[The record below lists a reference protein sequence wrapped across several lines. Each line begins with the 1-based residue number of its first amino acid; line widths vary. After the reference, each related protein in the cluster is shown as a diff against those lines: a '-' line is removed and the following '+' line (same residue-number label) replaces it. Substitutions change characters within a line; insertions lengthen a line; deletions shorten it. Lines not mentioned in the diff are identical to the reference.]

1 MVRRSGAPWWSF
13 ATRTSVRCPT
23 TSRPSRIQPR
33 RRSSRRRP
41 APSSSAA
48 RSGAGIPAGSRTSRS
63 APARR
68 ANATS
73 RASWSARLGGRG
85 PCRVGSVAATGVV
98 VAGVVG
104 AGVVGAGGLDAG
116 APVRA
121 VPRSST
127 RMSTARAWS
136 SVPAIASAWAGSSG
150 TSTAS
155 HSRLTPRATA
165 STGSSARGRST
176 QAASA
181 PPACASART
190 RSASVVAPL
199 EPAPASA
206 TVPAR
211 GRPPAARSAS
221 SSGKP
226 VGIAR
231 SVAVVIG
238 RERGVTGTGL
248 SARRGA
254 IASAPNTSVAG
265 RGAAAPQRSRREAR
279 AAARSGLRSIGRPTI
294 EHLFDVGKGHAARAP
309 ASLTCHAGPA
319 GRPPTPGAVLHSR
332 PAIAP
337 ACVRSA
343 ARGDVAQPEEHRVR
357 IAGVRGSSPLISTNP
372 APDMKK
378 PRPNWPGLFV
388 EANEDQVGMAVTL
401 VGAVTT
407 LAAASLT

>member
-1 MVRRSGAPWWSF
+1 MGPGEMEEAHRSMGGSRDGVRVRWRGWARGRRRRP
-13 ATRTSVRCPT
+13 AGRCPAAPRDGLLLQELVAGQAAVP
-23 TSRPSRIQPR
+23 RPALRVEDPQRGPPVRHPVVVLRDADLRPLPHDLATQPDPAAPA
-33 RRSSRRRP
+33 SSRRRP

-48 RSGAGIPAGSRTSRS
+48 RSGAGVPAGSRTSRS

-73 RASWSARLGGRG
+73 RASWSARPGERG
-85 PCRVGSVAATGVV
+85 PRRAGAARGASVTARSTRPRW
-98 VAGVVG
+98 AGVASGRAAG
-104 AGVVGAGGLDAG
+104 AGRPA
-116 APVRA
+116 RA
-121 VPRSST
+121 IPRSST

-155 HSRLTPRATA
+155 HSRLTPRAPA

-211 GRPPAARSAS
+211 GKPPAARSAS

-231 SVAVVIG
+231 SASAGVG
-238 RERGVTGTGL
+238 RERGVTGTG
-248 SARRGA
+248 SPPGGGPPRARRTPPSRA
-254 IASAPNTSVAG
+254 AESPRPSAPGG
-265 RGAAAPQRSRREAR
+265 RRGQRRGRDCGPSDGRR
-279 AAARSGLRSIGRPTI
+279 
-294 EHLFDVGKGHAARAP
+294 
-309 ASLTCHAGPA
+309 
-319 GRPPTPGAVLHSR
+319 
-332 PAIAP
+332 
-337 ACVRSA
+337 
-343 ARGDVAQPEEHRVR
+343 
-357 IAGVRGSSPLISTNP
+357 
-372 APDMKK
+372 
-378 PRPNWPGLFV
+378 
-388 EANEDQVGMAVTL
+388 
-401 VGAVTT
+401 
-407 LAAASLT
+407 

>member
-23 TSRPSRIQPR
+23 TSRPSRTQPL

-48 RSGAGIPAGSRTSRS
+48 RSGAGVSAGSRTRRS

-85 PCRVGSVAATGVV
+85 PRRAGTTG
-98 VAGVVG
+98 VAGVV
-104 AGVVGAGGLDAG
+104 AGPVPA
-116 APVRA
+116 APARA

-136 SVPAIASAWAGSSG
+136 SVPAIASASAGSSG
-150 TSTAS
+150 TRTAS
-155 HSRLTPRATA
+155 HSRRTPRATA

-181 PPACASART
+181 PPTCASAST

-199 EPAPASA
+199 DPAPASA

-221 SSGKP
+221 SAGKP
-226 VGIAR
+226 VGIVR
-231 SVAVVIG
+231 SVAAGAG
-238 RERGVTGTGL
+238 RERGATGTAFGVPMSGSGS
-248 SARRGA
+248 SAGRPPGGGVVGSGA
-254 IASAPNTSVAG
+254 VAGSGHVGGFAVGREATASAPNTSVAG

-279 AAARSGLRSIGRPTI
+279 TAVRSGLRSIGQPTI
-294 EHLFDVGKGHAARAP
+294 EHLFDVGKGHVACHAIPARPPALTGLAAGSGGRATLSPGDRPPARAIGL
-309 ASLTCHAGPA
+309 AWGCSSA
-319 GRPPTPGAVLHSR
+319 GRAPRSHRGGQGFESPHLHHPHDIGHRSR
-332 PAIAP
+332 
-337 ACVRSA
+337 
-343 ARGDVAQPEEHRVR
+343 
-357 IAGVRGSSPLISTNP
+357 
-372 APDMKK
+372 
-378 PRPNWPGLFV
+378 
-388 EANEDQVGMAVTL
+388 
-401 VGAVTT
+401 
-407 LAAASLT
+407 